1 MLPNLGKAKVKT
13 NIRGWRVEVREIKG
27 ATHHSYVY
35 RII

>member
-27 ATHHSYVY
+27 AKL
-35 RII
+35 IIPYIG